1 MIELLLR
8 REGWEGVAAL
18 TLGPNQVLH
27 APHLLDVEIAQVL
40 RRFER
45 LGIIDAKRAEQALED
60 LRSLR
65 LVRHP
70 HAPLLDRVWALR
82 HNLSAYDALYVALA
96 EGLAAPLV
104 TLDRRIA
111 DAPGHG
117 ADVRVP

>member
-1 MIELLLR
+1 
-8 REGWEGVAAL
+8 VAAL

-27 APHLLDVEIAQVL
+27 APHLLDAEIVQVL

-45 LGIIDAKRAEQALED
+45 LGIIDAKRAQQALED
-60 LRSLR
+60 LRALR

-70 HAPLLDRVWALR
+70 HEPLLDRIWALR

-104 TLDRRIA
+104 TLDQRIA
-111 DAPGHG
+111 DAPGHR
-117 ADVRVP
+117 ADIRVP

>member
-8 REGWEGVAAL
+8 RERWEGVAAL
-18 TLGPNQVLH
+18 VLRPNEVLH
-27 APHLLDVEIAQVL
+27 APHLLDAEVVQVL

-45 LGIIDAKRAEQALED
+45 LGIIKAERAEQGLED
-60 LRSLR
+60 LRDLR
-65 LVRHP
+65 LVRHS
-70 HAPLLDRVWALR
+70 HEPLMDRVWALR

-111 DAPGHG
+111 DAPGHS